1 MLSLSFSKLFNLAL
15 SNCLLA
21 SKQFDSA
28 RLNNFEKL
36 NDSNVVAYIT
46 PENTPINNSTYYAF
60 SIWSKVPRTFYLLFK
75 YPKGYTH
82 RYRPKIKINNKW
94 SLIDTLGILK
104 KNIQPITGWMF
115 FF

>member
-1 MLSLSFSKLFNLAL
+1 M
-15 SNCLLA
+15 CA

-36 NDSNVVAYIT
+36 NDSKVVAYIT

-75 YPKGYTH
+75 YPKRYPH